1 MVRKVAAMRRGSREE
16 IDERLRLLVESITD
30 YAIYTLDPD
39 GRITSWNPGAER
51 LLGYSPIQAI
61 GTHFSEFYPEDDVR
75 VGAPDRELAAALSDG
90 RTDTEGWRVRRDG
103 TRFWASVVT
112 TALRGDNGGLRGFGR
127 VVRDLTERKQSEDAL
142 RESEQRFRLL
152 VETAQEYAIF
162 MLDPEGYVMSW
173 NAGAERIKGYRAEEI
188 IGRHFSTFYPDEDI
202 RAQKPQREL
211 EVALADGRVEDEGW
225 RVRRDGSLFWANV
238 TITAIRTSDGEL
250 AGFGKV
256 TRDLTERKQ
265 GEDSLRSVLAQ
276 ERQLAN
282 RLRELDRLKSDLV
295 AMVAH
300 DLRAP
305 MAVISGFAETM
316 LTNWDA
322 LPEVD
327 KIGALRRILA
337 NMRGLSE
344 LVDSVLETARIE
356 AGELVVEVTTIDV
369 ASLVQ
374 KAVLDATPAEHPDRV
389 QVELVPQLPAA
400 RADER
405 RTWQVLM
412 NLIGNALKFSQGRVF
427 VSLETSDTEIE
438 IAVRD
443 EGPGIDP
450 ADHDHLFERFGR
462 IQQAGFTPPGAG
474 LGLFIAKS
482 IVEAQGGRIWVESEL
497 GRGAR
502 FVFTVPRDD

>member
-1 MVRKVAAMRRGSREE
+1 
-16 IDERLRLLVESITD
+16 
-30 YAIYTLDPD
+30 
-39 GRITSWNPGAER
+39 
-51 LLGYSPIQAI
+51 
-61 GTHFSEFYPEDDVR
+61 
-75 VGAPDRELAAALSDG
+75 
-90 RTDTEGWRVRRDG
+90 
-103 TRFWASVVT
+103 
-112 TALRGDNGGLRGFGR
+112 
-127 VVRDLTERKQSEDAL
+127 
-142 RESEQRFRLL
+142 
-152 VETAQEYAIF
+152 
-162 MLDPEGYVMSW
+162 MSW

-188 IGRHFSTFYPDEDI
+188 IGRHFSAFYPEEEV
-202 RAQKPQREL
+202 RSEKPQREL
-211 EVALADGRVEDEGW
+211 ELALVEGRVEDEGW
-225 RVRRDGSLFWANV
+225 RVRRDGSLFWAKV
-238 TITAIRTSDGEL
+238 TITAIRNPDGEL

-256 TRDLTERKQ
+256 TRDLTEQKES
-265 GEDSLRSVLAQ
+265 EDSLRSVLAQ

-322 LPEVD
+322 LAEVD
-327 KIGALRRILA
+327 KIGALGRILA
-337 NMRGLSE
+337 NMRSLSD

-356 AGELVVEVTTIDV
+356 AGELMIDATTIDV
-369 ASLVQ
+369 AALVQ
-374 KAVLDATPAEHPDRV
+374 KVVVDATPSEQPDRV
-389 QVELVPQLPAA
+389 QVELVPRLPAA
-400 RADER
+400 RADEQ

-412 NLIGNALKFSQGRVF
+412 NLVGNALKFSRGTVF
-427 VSLETSDTEIE
+427 VELAPLDTEIQ

-450 ADHDHLFERFGR
+450 ANHSHLFERFGR
-462 IQQAGFTPPGAG
+462 VQQPGFNPQGAG

-497 GRGAR
+497 GQGAR